1 MKKLIRKLWAA
12 PRTWF
17 VLLPLLGLLAA
28 GCQATKEDIKFT
40 HVPEDGE
47 FADGASSEDVGR
59 FAVGDLI
66 RITFS
71 GASFEIPPH
80 EESIKE
86 DGTITLPLIGS
97 VQAAGKTQ
105 GELQRNIEDRYVP
118 DYYRRLT
125 ATIISDQRVYFVS
138 GQVRQPGR
146 QVYIGATTVL
156 KAITSAGGFTDF
168 ADRKRVVL
176 TRADGR
182 RQVVDCNRAARD
194 AAQDPAVFPG
204 DRIEVEMRGLPFGG
218 GN

>member
-12 PRTWF
+12 PRALI
-17 VLLPLLGLLAA
+17 VLLPLLGLLVA
-28 GCQATKEDIKFT
+28 GCQAPNESIKFT

-47 FADGASSEDVGR
+47 FSNSGASDDVGR

-80 EESIKE
+80 EERIKE

-105 GELQRNIEDRYVP
+105 GELQREITDRYVP

-156 KAITSAGGFTDF
+156 KAITSSGGFTDF

-182 RQVVDCNRAARD
+182 RQDVDCIRAAQD
-194 AAQDPAVFPG
+194 AAMDPAVFPG
-204 DRIEVEMRGLPFGG
+204 DRIDVPLRGPLSF
-218 GN
+218 

>member
-28 GCQATKEDIKFT
+28 GCQTTYDNISFT
-40 HVPEDGE
+40 PVPEDGE
-47 FADGASSEDVGR
+47 FADGASSDDVGR

-80 EESIKE
+80 EERIKE

-105 GELQRNIEDRYVP
+105 GELQREITDRYVP

-156 KAITSAGGFTDF
+156 KAVTSSGGFTDF

-182 RQVVDCNRAARD
+182 RQVVDCIR
-194 AAQDPAVFPG
+194 AAQDANMDPAIFPG
-204 DRIEVEMRGLPFGG
+204 DRIDVPMRTPFGSG
-218 GN
+218 F

>member
-12 PRTWF
+12 PRASL
-17 VLLPLLGLLAA
+17 VLLSLLGLLVA
-28 GCQATKEDIKFT
+28 GCQTTYDNIGFT
-40 HVPEDGE
+40 PVPENGE
-47 FADGASSEDVGR
+47 FSDNGTSEDVGR

-80 EESIKE
+80 EERIKE

-105 GELQRNIEDRYVP
+105 GELQRGITERYVP

-125 ATIISDQRVYFVS
+125 ATIVSDQRVYFVS

-156 KAITSAGGFTDF
+156 KAITSSGGFTDF

-182 RQVVDCNRAARD
+182 RQIVDCVRAAQD
-194 AAQDPAVFPG
+194 AAMDPAVFPG
-204 DRIEVEMRGLPFGG
+204 DRIDVPMRGPF
-218 GN
+218 N